1 MTDSLELVL
10 PDPVVLKT
18 PTHWL
23 IDQAFA
29 ALNAEGERA
38 AVAYKHVAEILKTRK
53 DAAETLLR
61 VAQSSPAEDIGRRW
75 CAYYIAGDI
84 GDKAAAEPLYR
95 AAASALPEHGKDGKC
110 GETRGC
116 EGPRDGEVLVRTM
129 AVEALQRVAE
139 RHEEARGYVLELIAA
154 QPDRAILIVAV
165 KAARALGLS
174 VEAGKRLNKDDRWM
188 LDIKMVPVQEVMAEP
203 ERADDSVLGYMPPG
217 RGVKQDVPAA
227 DCCCTPNRE
236 G

>member
-38 AVAYKHVAEILKTRK
+38 AAAYKHVAELLKTRK

-75 CAYYIAGDI
+75 CAYYIVGEV
-84 GDKAAAEPLYR
+84 GDKTAAEPLYR
-95 AAASALPEHGKDGKC
+95 AAASSLPEHGKEGRCD
-110 GETRGC
+110 ETRGC

-139 RHEEARGYVLELIAA
+139 RHEEARPYVLELISA
-154 QPDRAILIVAV
+154 QPDRAILIEAV

-174 VEAGKRLNKDDRWM
+174 DDAAKRLKKEDRWM

-203 ERADDSVLGYMPPG
+203 ERADDSALGYSAPVM
-217 RGVKQDVPAA
+217 RRKQDVPAA
-227 DCCCTPNRE
+227 DCCCTPSRE

>member
-1 MTDSLELVL
+1 MTDSLELIL
-10 PDPVVLKT
+10 PDPVILKT

-38 AVAYKHVAEILKTRK
+38 AVSYKHTAELLRCRK
-53 DAAETLLR
+53 DAVDTLVR
-61 VAQSSPAEDIGRRW
+61 VAQSSSAEDVGRRW
-75 CAYYIAGDI
+75 CAWYIVGDV

-95 AAASALPEHGKDGKC
+95 AAATALPEHGKDAKC

-139 RHEEARGYVLELIAA
+139 RHEEARPYVLELISA
-154 QPDRAILIVAV
+154 QPDRAILIEAV
-165 KAARALGLS
+165 KAARALGLAE
-174 VEAGKRLNKDDRWM
+174 EASKRLNKEDRWM
-188 LDIKMVPVQEVMAEP
+188 LDIKAVSVQEVMAEP
-203 ERADDSVLGYMPPG
+203 ERADDSVVGHMAPVM
-217 RGVKQDVPAA
+217 RTKQDVPAA

-236 G
+236 D

>member
-23 IDQAFA
+23 IDQALA

-38 AVAYKHVAEILKTRK
+38 AVAYKHTAELLKTRM

-61 VAQSSPAEDIGRRW
+61 LAQSSPAEDIGRRW
-75 CAYYIAGDI
+75 SAYYIVGVV

-95 AAASALPEHGKDGKC
+95 AAAAALPEHGHDGKC
-110 GETRGC
+110 GEPKGC

-154 QPDRAILIVAV
+154 QPDRAILIEAV

-174 VEAGKRLNKDDRWM
+174 EEAGKRLPKEDRWM

-203 ERADDSVLGYMPPG
+203 ERADDAVLGYMPPG
-217 RGVKQDVPAA
+217 RSVKQDVPAA

>member
-1 MTDSLELVL
+1 VL

-38 AVAYKHVAEILKTRK
+38 EAAYKHVAELLKTRK

-61 VAQSSPAEDIGRRW
+61 VAQSSPAEDVGRRW
-75 CAYYIAGDI
+75 SALYVAGDI

-95 AAASALPEHGKDGKC
+95 VAASSLPEQGKDGNCGC
-110 GETRGC
+110 GETKGC

-139 RHEEARGYVLELIAA
+139 RHEDARSYVLELIAA
-154 QPDRAILIVAV
+154 QPARQILVEAV

-174 VEAGKRLNKDDRWM
+174 EEAGKRLNKDDRWM

-203 ERADDSVLGYMPPG
+203 ERADDSALGYMAPVM
-217 RGVKQDVPAA
+217 RTRKDVPAA
-227 DCCCTPNRE
+227 DCCCTPSRE

>member
-1 MTDSLELVL
+1 MTNSLELVH

-38 AVAYKHVAEILKTRK
+38 EVAYKHTVE
-53 DAAETLLR
+53 LLR
-61 VAQSSPAEDIGRRW
+61 CREDAVDTLIRVTQSSPAEDIGSRW
-75 CAYYIAGDI
+75 SALYVVGDI

-95 AAASALPEHGKDGKC
+95 IAASSLPEHGKDGKC

-139 RHEEARGYVLELIAA
+139 RHEEARGYVLELISA
-154 QPDRAILIVAV
+154 QPDRAILVEAV

-174 VEAGKRLNKDDRWM
+174 EEAAKRLKKDDRWM

-203 ERADDSVLGYMPPG
+203 ERADDSAVGYMAPVM
-217 RGVKQDVPAA
+217 RTKQDVPAA
-227 DCCCTPNRE
+227 DCCCTPSRE

>member
-38 AVAYKHVAEILKTRK
+38 TVAYKHVAEILKTRK

-95 AAASALPEHGKDGKC
+95 AAAAALPEHGHDGKC
-110 GETRGC
+110 GEPKGC

-129 AVEALQRVAE
+129 AVEALQHVAE
-139 RHEEARGYVLELIAA
+139 RHEEARPFVLELIAA
-154 QPDRAILIVAV
+154 QPDRAM

-174 VEAGKRLNKDDRWM
+174 EEAGKRLNKEDRWM